1 MKQGVEMQTANS
13 ARRAPVAGDASMQR
27 PRGAAQDDAS
37 ALPLD
42 TRLKQSLSEL
52 AELKVV
58 LGTSERKVMA
68 LQERAEMMRLAQ
80 KRHCRKSTAWKMSLE

>member
-1 MKQGVEMQTANS
+1 MQTKQQTANS
-13 ARRAPVAGDASMQR
+13 ARRAPVADDVSMQR

-37 ALPLD
+37 VLPLD
-42 TRLKQSLSEL
+42 FRLKQSLSEL

-80 KRHCRKSTAWKMSLE
+80 RSK